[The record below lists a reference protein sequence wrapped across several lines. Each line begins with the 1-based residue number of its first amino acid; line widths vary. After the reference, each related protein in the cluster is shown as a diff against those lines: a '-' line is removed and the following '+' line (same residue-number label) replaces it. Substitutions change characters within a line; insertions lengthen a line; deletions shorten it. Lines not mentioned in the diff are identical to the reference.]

1 LKAKEYLQQ
10 IRSIDAEIYLK
21 ESERRRIW
29 NEATKTTA
37 NLSDDAV
44 FSNNTSD
51 KVGKNSVELADID
64 TAIKHLESKRKKI
77 IDVIMQLDCL
87 IQVKIIYKHYAEGK
101 KLTVISKEIGYSYQ
115 RTVEL
120 HLIALKNLEKILSSY
135 QNI

>member
-1 LKAKEYLQQ
+1 MTAKEYLQQ
-10 IRSIDAEIYLK
+10 IKSIDAEIYLK
-21 ESERRRIW
+21 ESDRRRPW
-29 NEATKTTA
+29 DKATKTTA
-37 NLSDDAV
+37 KLSDDPV

-51 KVGKNSVELADID
+51 KVGENSAELADID

-77 IDVIMQLDCL
+77 IEVILL
-87 IQVKIIYKHYAEGK
+87 LNNPVQVKIIYKHYAEGK

-120 HLIALKNLEKILSSY
+120 HLIALKNLEEILSSY